1 MISFRPF
8 SLLILSFAALA
19 RAQTSTPAAPAPG
32 DSSAEKILNLDSFVV
47 TAGLD
52 RKTAFELAQGT
63 SILAGDELRRRAAAT
78 LGATL
83 AATPGLSGTAFGPS
97 ASRPIIRGLGG
108 ERVRMLENGV
118 GSLDAS
124 NVSPDH
130 NVSVEPLLVERIE
143 VLRGPAALLYGS
155 SAVGGVVNI
164 IDNRIPSAAP
174 NAPFGGLAEFRYE
187 SAANERTG
195 VFATGAGSN
204 RFAMQVNGARTTTDD
219 VAIPDY
225 ADPEHPSD
233 RGTLPNSA
241 RSTSSASLGATAFG
255 AAGTFGV
262 AVSAYDTLYGVPVGE
277 PIAIDLEQRRFDLRG
292 ELTRPFAF
300 FKSAKLRVGV
310 ADYTHSEVDLDS
322 GDINTTFK
330 NQAYEGRLELIQQ
343 ESGNL
348 TGTVGYQIAR
358 SDFSAVGAEVVTP
371 PSITQSHALF
381 AVESFKV
388 NPALNLQFGARY
400 EFQSIRLGEVDED
413 LPAYPG
419 YAARTGQKNTD
430 HGLSVSAG
438 AVYYPAKD
446 YSLGLSLAYSQRL
459 PAAVELFSNGPH
471 GGTGSYEIGT
481 TGLDHENSLGLD
493 LTLRKRAGFVT
504 GSAGVFVHQID
515 NFIFEQRD
523 ERRYFDDA
531 TGDLLNYPVPDGDEY
546 LPVYQFVARDA
557 LFYGAEAEVQF
568 HLIDGPGQ
576 RLHLSLLGDLVRA
589 EQTTDDQALP
599 RIPPARLGL
608 GLGYEHG
615 RWSLGTEVRH
625 SFKQTRFAAEET
637 ETDAYTL
644 VGIHALYRFADRG
657 PGHPG
662 LEVFARGDN
671 LTDADARLATSF
683 LKAIAPLPGR
693 SFTIG
698 ARLSF

>member
-1 MISFRPF
+1 
-8 SLLILSFAALA
+8 L
-19 RAQTSTPAAPAPG
+19 
-32 DSSAEKILNLDSFVV
+32 
-47 TAGLD
+47 
-52 RKTAFELAQGT
+52 
-63 SILAGDELRRRAAAT
+63 
-78 LGATL
+78 
-83 AATPGLSGTAFGPS
+83 
-97 ASRPIIRGLGG
+97 
-108 ERVRMLENGV
+108 
-118 GSLDAS
+118 
-124 NVSPDH
+124 
-130 NVSVEPLLVERIE
+130 
-143 VLRGPAALLYGS
+143 
-155 SAVGGVVNI
+155 
-164 IDNRIPSAAP
+164 
-174 NAPFGGLAEFRYE
+174 FGGRYE
-187 SAANERTG
+187 
-195 VFATGAGSN
+195 
-204 RFAMQVNGARTTTDD
+204 
-219 VAIPDY
+219 I
-225 ADPEHPSD
+225 
-233 RGTLPNSA
+233 
-241 RSTSSASLGATAFG
+241 
-255 AAGTFGV
+255 
-262 AVSAYDTLYGVPVGE
+262 
-277 PIAIDLEQRRFDLRG
+277 
-292 ELTRPFAF
+292 
-300 FKSAKLRVGV
+300 
-310 ADYTHSEVDLDS
+310 
-322 GDINTTFK
+322 
-330 NQAYEGRLELIQQ
+330 
-343 ESGNL
+343 
-348 TGTVGYQIAR
+348 
-358 SDFSAVGAEVVTP
+358 
-371 PSITQSHALF
+371 
-381 AVESFKV
+381 
-388 NPALNLQFGARY
+388 
-400 EFQSIRLGEVDED
+400 QSIHLGEVDDD

-531 TGDLLNYPVPDGDEY
+531 SGDLLNYPVPAGDEY
-546 LPVYQFVARDA
+546 LPIYQFVARDA

-568 HLIDGPGQ
+568 HLIDAPGQ

-625 SFKQTRFAAEET
+625 SFKQTRFAPEET

-644 VGIHALYRFADRG
+644 VGVHALYRFADRG

-693 SFTIG
+693 SFTVG

>member
-1 MISFRPF
+1 MFRPH
-8 SLLILSFAALA
+8 LLLLLSATTLV
-19 RAQTSTPAAPAPG
+19 RAQTTP
-32 DSSAEKILNLDSFVV
+32 SSATPSSVSPAEQILNLDSFVV
-47 TAGLD
+47 TAALD
-52 RKTAFELAQGT
+52 RKTAFDLAQGT

-83 AATPGLSGTAFGPS
+83 AATPGLSGTAFGPN

-143 VLRGPAALLYGS
+143 VLRGPATLLYGS
-155 SAVGGVVNI
+155 SAVGGVVNV
-164 IDNRIPSAAP
+164 IDNRIPSATPA
-174 NAPFGGLAEFRYE
+174 APFGGIAEFRYE
-187 SAANERTG
+187 SAAKERTG
-195 VFATGAGSN
+195 VFATGAGSS
-204 RFAMQVNGARTTTDD
+204 RLAVQVNGARTTTSD
-219 VAIPDY
+219 VAIPAY

-233 RGTLPNSA
+233 RGALVNSA
-241 RSTSSASLGATAFG
+241 RSTTSASVGATAFSS
-255 AAGTFGV
+255 AGSLGV
-262 AVSAYDTLYGVPVGE
+262 SLSAYDTRYGVPVGE
-277 PIAIDLEQRRFDLRG
+277 PIAIDLEQRRLDLRG
-292 ELTRPFAF
+292 EITRPSAF

-310 ADYTHSEVDLDS
+310 ADYKHSEVDLDS
-322 GDINTTFK
+322 GDINTTFN

-371 PSITQSHALF
+371 PSVTQSHALF
-381 AVESFKV
+381 AVESYKV
-388 NPALNLQFGARY
+388 SPALSLEFGGRY
-400 EFQSIRLGEVDED
+400 EFQSIRLGEVDAA

-419 YAARTGQKNTD
+419 YTARSGQKKTD
-430 HGLSVSAG
+430 HGLSVSTG

-446 YSLGLSLAYSQRL
+446 YSLGLSVAYSQRL
-459 PAAVELFSNGPH
+459 PVATERFSNGPH

-481 TGLDHENSLGLD
+481 TGLGAENSLGLD
-493 LTLRKRAGFVT
+493 LTLRKRAGFIT
-504 GSAGVFVHQID
+504 GSAGVFVHRFD

-523 ERRYFDDA
+523 RRRYYDDA
-531 TGDLLNYPVPDGDEY
+531 TGTLRNYPVRAGAEF

-557 LFYGAEAEVQF
+557 LFFGAEAELQF
-568 HLIDGPGQ
+568 HLIDGPDR
-576 RLHLSLLGDLVRA
+576 RLHLALLADTVRA
-589 EQTTDDQALP
+589 EQTTDDQPLP
-599 RIPPARLGL
+599 RIPPSRLGL
-608 GLGYEHG
+608 GLNFEQG
-615 RWSLGTEVRH
+615 RWTLGTEARH
-625 SFKQTRFAAEET
+625 SFKQTRFTAEET
-637 ETDAYTL
+637 ETAGYTL
-644 VGIHALYRFADRG
+644 VGVHALYRFADRG

-662 LEVFARGDN
+662 LELFARGDN

-693 SFTIG
+693 SFTVG